1 MSRTQSSWRRGRKV
15 VALGGALAV
24 GALALLQAS
33 AVAAPMPV
41 TAPVIPG
48 APKLFGPVVDAG
60 SPVGH
65 HGGTE
70 DDTRRGAGGHE
81 GHDLGNGAAGR
92 QGGQPRLDDCERPLR
107 PRPEARQPRLHR
119 AQGRQDR
126 GRAGERDHRRER
138 RVQGDVRG
146 PEGLRRTARH
156 LRRDQREAGRQ
167 GRLPAR
173 ADGQDQPGEGARWA
187 RRSR

>member
-15 VALGGALAV
+15 VALGGVVAV

-60 SPVGH
+60 HPVGH

-70 DDTRRGAGGHE
+70 DDA
-81 GHDLGNGAAGR
+81 
-92 QGGQPRLDDCERPLR
+92 
-107 PRPEARQPRLHR
+107 
-119 AQGRQDR
+119 
-126 GRAGERDHRRER
+126 
-138 RVQGDVRG
+138 
-146 PEGLRRTARH
+146 
-156 LRRDQREAGRQ
+156 
-167 GRLPAR
+167 
-173 ADGQDQPGEGARWA
+173 
-187 RRSR
+187 